1 MIIIT
6 LNNIGNLNVSLQV
19 GDIVYATPTI
29 VQAGSNDAENS
40 GPSVGETFLVG
51 RLLNIE
57 EVGGETFNL
66 TIDETIYSNTYVPS
80 NNDFIMFSKSRDK
93 KGLGGDVN
101 GYYAKA
107 NFKNNSTKKAEL
119 FVVSSEITIN
129 SK

>member
-1 MIIIT
+1 MITIT
-6 LNNIGNLNVSLQV
+6 LNNIDNLNISLQI
-19 GDIVYATPTI
+19 GDIVYATPTTT
-29 VQAGSNDAENS
+29 QAGSSDAENS
-40 GPSVGETFLVG
+40 GLPVGETYLVG
-51 RLLNIE
+51 RLVNIND
-57 EVGGETFNL
+57 VGGGAFNL
-66 TIDETIYSNTYVPS
+66 IIDQTDYPNAYTPS
-80 NNDFIMFSKSRDK
+80 SGDFIMFSKSRDK